1 MLRILAVY
9 NVKGGVGKTTTAVN
23 IAALAAGDGFRT
35 LLWDLDPQGGAGFC
49 LALPDGAGA
58 RSRRLLKGKAEP
70 AEVIRPTAIPRLDL
84 WPSDRSYRNMDL
96 HLGAAKKP
104 ERRLLKL
111 MRPLRE
117 NYDLLVIDCAPSI
130 SLVSENVFRAA
141 DALLMPVVPNP
152 LSLRAVGQVRAFL
165 DAHRLRDVALVPF
178 LSMVDQRR
186 TLHRQLVE
194 SPPPDLGSFSPAWIP
209 YATDVERMTLR
220 RAPLVSFAPGS
231 RAGQAYRLLWE
242 DVQHRLGWGRP

>member
-23 IAALAAGDGFRT
+23 VAALAAGDGLRT
-35 LLWDLDPQGGAGFC
+35 LLWDLDPQGGAGYC
-49 LALPDGAGA
+49 LQLPDGSGA
-58 RSRRLLKGKAEP
+58 RSRQILTGRTDP
-70 AEVIRPTAIPRLDL
+70 DTVIRPTGVDRLDL

-96 HLGAAKKP
+96 HLEREKKP

-117 NYDLLVIDCAPSI
+117 RYDLLVMDCAPSI

-152 LSLRAVGQVRAFL
+152 LSLRAVRQVRAFL
-165 DAHRLRDVALVPF
+165 DAQRLDDIALVPF
-178 LSMVDQRR
+178 LSMVDLRR
-186 TLHRQLVE
+186 ALHRELVE
-194 SPPPDLGSFSPAWIP
+194 TPPADLGHFSPAWIP

-220 RAPLVSFAPGS
+220 RAPVVSFAPAS

-242 DVQHRLGWGRP
+242 DVQHRLGWGRA